1 MPIASLLSIALVMSP
16 SQAAAPQP
24 TTPDGCVTQART
36 YARNAQQAL
45 ARTITAADV
54 RRIEADKQALAR
66 ACAAQFAI
74 ERVNE
79 NDLPALIT
87 LYGEAG
93 QRDLA
98 SAAITRALASRT
110 MASPVRA
117 QVLEQAIVS
126 TLLEPKSEER
136 NTRLESWSDALDRLP
151 GDLLAQ
157 QMAAHSRLNGYYRG
171 DDIDAGII
179 KHSTWIIDRAR
190 TFTPAQ
196 RAQFGS
202 IVVSAH
208 INMAEAW
215 AGQGDIDKARA
226 LLQSA
231 REHWSDIRNAPEMLN
246 PVVARYAL
254 VGTIGAPIGA
264 PRWLNAAP
272 GTTLPMTG
280 AVTLLEF
287 TAHWCGPCKESYP
300 GIKRLLAKYGPQG
313 FRAVFATELYGYFGT
328 ERGLS
333 ADEEFDRDRDY
344 FAKEGLAVPIAVENA
359 RRPSVR
365 NADGT
370 YTHFENPNDKAYE
383 VGGIPQIHI
392 IDRHGRIRLIM
403 VGYDDANEPA
413 LARLIEKLLK
423 ER

>member
-1 MPIASLLSIALVMSP
+1 MLIASLLSFALTMEL
-16 SQAAAPQP
+16 SQAASPQP
-24 TTPDGCVTQART
+24 TTPAACVTQART
-36 YARNAQQAL
+36 YARTAQQAL
-45 ARTITAADV
+45 ARNITAADV
-54 RRIEADKQALAR
+54 RRIEAEKQALAK
-66 ACAAQFAI
+66 ACAEQFAI
-74 ERVNE
+74 EQIDD

-93 QRDLA
+93 QTDRA
-98 SAAITRALASRT
+98 SATITRALASRT
-110 MASPVRA
+110 MAPPVRA
-117 QVLEQAIVS
+117 QVLEQAIIS
-126 TLLEPKSEER
+126 GLLEPKSDQR
-136 NTRLESWSDALDRLP
+136 NARLEAWSDALDRLP
-151 GDLLAQ
+151 GDLIAQ
-157 QMAAHSRLNGYYRG
+157 QMTAHSRLNGYYRG
-171 DDIDAGII
+171 DDIDVGII

-196 RAQFGS
+196 RTQFGS

-215 AGQGDIDKARA
+215 AGQGEIDKARA

-231 REHWSDIRNAPEMLN
+231 RDNWSDIRNASEMLN
-246 PVVARYAL
+246 PVIARYAL
-254 VGTIGAPIGA
+254 VGTVGAPITA
-264 PRWLNAAP
+264 PRWLNAEP
-272 GTTLPMTG
+272 NTTLPMTG

-300 GIKRLLAKYGPQG
+300 GIKRLLAKYASQG

-333 ADEEFDRDRDY
+333 AEEEFDRDRDY
-344 FAKEGLAVPIAVENA
+344 FAKEGLAIPIAVENA

-403 VGYDDANEPA
+403 VGYDDANESA
-413 LARLIEKLLK
+413 IERLIEKLLK